1 MKGFVRTAVVLCLA
15 GSLVIPGVAAAGAD
29 ELCPMGGAMVKVAVD
44 QDKAAEWLDDERRA
58 YLPNEEGQGIRT
70 FSEAS
75 GKIGLVLT
83 EEFVFF
89 GVADDRDDRE
99 ADEKRM
105 TKAFGN
111 GLKFLRNAVQKEV
124 KAMWKAQVID
134 INGSDVQAISEAVG
148 LGVISQD
155 GRDWVL
161 ETADCEGMTINL
173 EDLD

>member
-1 MKGFVRTAVVLCLA
+1 MKGFVRTAVMLCLA
-15 GSLVIPGVAAAGAD
+15 GSFVFLGAAAVGAD
-29 ELCPMGGAMVKVAVD
+29 ELCPMGGAMLKVAVD
-44 QDKAAEWLDDERRA
+44 QEKAVEWLDDDRRA
-58 YLPNEEGQGIRT
+58 YVPDEGLGIST
-70 FSEAS
+70 VSSATD
-75 GKIGLVLT
+75 KIGMILT
-83 EEFVFF
+83 DEFVFF

-99 ADEKRM
+99 ADENRM

-111 GLKFLRNAVQKEV
+111 ELKFLRNAVQKEV

-134 INGSDVQAISEAVG
+134 IDGGDVQAISEALG